1 MFRFKFKYIFI
12 AFLLPL
18 FLYLGLYTWNWRTG
32 ALDDLAASTGME
44 IVGWVLAPGKW
55 ADRKAGLLWNRY
67 VSLVETEKENALL
80 REELEALK
88 LELIR
93 LREQAAEQQL
103 LASLLELSPLDGWDA
118 FGARIIAH
126 QIGPNAVLQT
136 VFINKGRADGV
147 SRDQPVITPD
157 GVVGRVLKASS
168 HFSSVLLLTDPN
180 SYIPVLGQK
189 SRTRAITRGQ
199 GRGEPLQVNHV
210 PKNELLFSEELLVTS
225 GLADIYPKGL
235 PVARITRI
243 EISELSLFKKVLSGA
258 LVDPFRLEGVLVL
271 QRNERSEPL
280 PLQQER

>member
-1 MFRFKFKYIFI
+1 MFRFQFKTIFI

-32 ALDDLAASTGME
+32 VLDDLAATFGME
-44 IVGWVLAPGKW
+44 SAGWVLAPGDWVK
-55 ADRKAGLLWNRY
+55 RKAVLLWDRY
-67 VSLVETEKENALL
+67 LYLVETEKENALL
-80 REELEALK
+80 RAELEALK
-88 LELIR
+88 LDLIT

-136 VFINKGRADGV
+136 LFINKGRSHGV
-147 SRDQPVITPD
+147 SKDQPVITPE
-157 GVVGRVLKASS
+157 GVVGRILKASP
-168 HFSSVLLLTDPN
+168 HFASVLLVSDPN

-189 SRTRAITRGQ
+189 SRTQGITRGQ

-210 PKNELLFSEELLVTS
+210 PKNELLFKEELLITS

-235 PVARITRI
+235 PVARITHI
-243 EISELSLFKKVLSGA
+243 DISELSLFKEVLSRS
-258 LVDPFRLEGVLVL
+258 LVEPFQLEEVLVL
-271 QRNERSEPL
+271 QRNEHSEPL
-280 PLQQER
+280 PLQQEP